1 MCPMKELVE
10 YVVKGLV
17 DHVDQVVVTEIRNGK
32 SVTLE
37 LHVAPDDMGRVIGKG
52 GRVANAIRMLLR
64 VMVAREGGRVTLDIV

>member
-1 MCPMKELVE
+1 MKELVE

-17 DHVDQVVVTEIRNGK
+17 DHADQVVVTEIRNGK

-52 GRVANAIRMLLR
+52 GKVANALRALLR
-64 VMVAREGGRVTLDIV
+64 AMAAKDNVRVTLDID

>member
-1 MCPMKELVE
+1 MKELVE

-17 DHVDQVVVTEIRNGK
+17 DQFDQVVVTETRNGK

-37 LHVAPDDMGRVIGKG
+37 LRVAPDDMGRVIGKG

-64 VMVAREGGRVTLDIV
+64 VMVAREGGRVTLEIV